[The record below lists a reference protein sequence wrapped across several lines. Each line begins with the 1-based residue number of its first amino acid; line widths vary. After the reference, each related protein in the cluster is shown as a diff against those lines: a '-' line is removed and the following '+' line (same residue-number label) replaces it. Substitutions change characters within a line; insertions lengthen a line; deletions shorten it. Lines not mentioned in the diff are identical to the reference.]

1 MQVGWTRPRGPAAQL
16 PLPSGLPS
24 PPAADAASPDEPGQ
38 RDQGFREGGHREES
52 RPARHGAGPLGGPP
66 YGVAL
71 GAAAPDDEGLALGE
85 EVASGAGTSAEGE
98 SAATSSSNW
107 DRLTEG
113 SAPAGSDRGGVGAR
127 RTSSPLDVLNATKFG
142 SATLPPKSSY
152 TSW

>member
-1 MQVGWTRPRGPAAQL
+1 MQVGWTRPRGPATQL

-52 RPARHGAGPLGGPP
+52 RPARHGAGPLGGHP

-98 SAATSSSNW
+98 SAATSSST
-107 DRLTEG
+107 RG
-113 SAPAGSDRGGVGAR
+113 S
-127 RTSSPLDVLNATKFG
+127 
-142 SATLPPKSSY
+142 SA
-152 TSW
+152 